1 MEGMPTN
8 LRHHAQRRVGS
19 RVRVMLTSIKN
30 LKARLLSAIKRSGL
44 VERTSVTVVPKD
56 TITPLEVRVAA
67 RVLVERER
75 EKVVKNDSQLGHR

>member
-1 MEGMPTN
+1 M
-8 LRHHAQRRVGS
+8 
-19 RVRVMLTSIKN
+19 RVMLTSIKN